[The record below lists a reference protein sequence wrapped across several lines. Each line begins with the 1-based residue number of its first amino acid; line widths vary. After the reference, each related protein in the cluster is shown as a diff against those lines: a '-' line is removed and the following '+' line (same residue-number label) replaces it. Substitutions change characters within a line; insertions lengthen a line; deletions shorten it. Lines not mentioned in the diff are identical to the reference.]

1 MKRTIFSRHAL
12 LPIMAAALALTSCIY
27 DRPPGDNFYRTLWKA
42 DDGTPGLFDAS
53 GLTLEFLCNDGV
65 SISLGDGPAIYGTYS
80 PDGSVSVLNNLSVS
94 LRPAADPEDGAS
106 GSAGAAYDDVASG
119 TAVAKAIHVT
129 FIEARRLSEDA
140 LQLIW
145 ETGGSPGNSTTSNT
159 STTSMRRLSEYE

>member
-1 MKRTIFSRHAL
+1 MKRTIFSRLAL

-42 DDGTPGLFDAS
+42 DDETSEPFDAS

-94 LRPAADPEDGAS
+94 LRPTADPEDGVAEN
-106 GSAGAAYDDVASG
+106 AGAAYDDVASG
-119 TAVAKAIHVT
+119 TVAARAIRVT
-129 FIEARRLSEDA
+129 FTEAHRLSDDS
-140 LQLIW
+140 LLLIW
-145 ETGGSPGNSTTSNT
+145 ETSGYSNT
-159 STTSMRRLSEYE
+159 YTTAMRRLSEYE

>member
-1 MKRTIFSRHAL
+1 MKRTIFSRLAL

-80 PDGSVSVLNNLSVS
+80 PDGSVSVLNNLTVS
-94 LRPAADPEDGAS
+94 LRPAAAPENGAS

-129 FIEARRLSEDA
+129 FIEAHRLSEDA

-145 ETGGSPGNSTTSNT
+145 QTAGYSNT
-159 STTSMRRLSEYE
+159 STTAMRRLSEYE

>member
-1 MKRTIFSRHAL
+1 MKRTIFSRLAL

-65 SISLGDGPAIYGTYS
+65 SISLGDGPTIYGTYS

-94 LRPAADPEDGAS
+94 LRPTADPEDGAS
-106 GSAGAAYDDVASG
+106 GSAGAAYDDSASG

-129 FIEARRLSEDA
+129 FIEARRLSEDS

-145 ETGGSPGNSTTSNT
+145 QTGGYSNT
-159 STTSMRRLSEYE
+159 STTAMRRLSEYE

>member
-1 MKRTIFSRHAL
+1 MKRTIFSRLAL

-42 DDGTPGLFDAS
+42 DDGTSEPYDAS

-94 LRPAADPEDGAS
+94 LRPTADPEDGVAENV
-106 GSAGAAYDDVASG
+106 GTAYDDDASG
-119 TAVAKAIHVT
+119 TVAARAIRIT
-129 FIEARRLSEDA
+129 FTEAHRLSDDS
-140 LQLIW
+140 LLLIW
-145 ETGGSPGNSTTSNT
+145 ETGGSPGNPTTSNT

>member
-1 MKRTIFSRHAL
+1 MKRTIFSRLAL

-27 DRPPGDNFYRTLWKA
+27 DRPPGDDFYRTLWKA

-53 GLTLEFLCNDGV
+53 GLTLEFLCNDGA
-65 SISLGDGPAIYGTYS
+65 SISLGDGPTIYGTYS

-94 LRPAADPEDGAS
+94 LRPATAPEDGAS

-129 FIEARRLSEDA
+129 FIEAHRLSEDA

-145 ETGGSPGNSTTSNT
+145 QTAGYSNT
-159 STTSMRRLSEYE
+159 STTAMRRLSEYE

>member
-1 MKRTIFSRHAL
+1 MKRTIFIRLAL

-42 DDGTPGLFDAS
+42 DDGTPGPFEAS

-94 LRPAADPEDGAS
+94 LRPAAASEDGAS
-106 GSAGAAYDDVASG
+106 GSAAAAYDDVASG
-119 TAVAKAIHVT
+119 TVAARAIHVT

-145 ETGGSPGNSTTSNT
+145 ETAGYSNT
-159 STTSMRRLSEYE
+159 STTAMRRLSEYE

>member
-1 MKRTIFSRHAL
+1 MKRTIFSRLAL
-12 LPIMAAALALTSCIY
+12 LPIMAAVLALTSCIY

-42 DDGTPGLFDAS
+42 DDGTPGLFDSS

-94 LRPAADPEDGAS
+94 LRPTADPEDGVAE
-106 GSAGAAYDDVASG
+106 SAGAAYDDVASG

-140 LQLIW
+140 LLLIW
-145 ETGGSPGNSTTSNT
+145 ETAGYSNT
-159 STTSMRRLSEYE
+159 STTAMRRLSEYE